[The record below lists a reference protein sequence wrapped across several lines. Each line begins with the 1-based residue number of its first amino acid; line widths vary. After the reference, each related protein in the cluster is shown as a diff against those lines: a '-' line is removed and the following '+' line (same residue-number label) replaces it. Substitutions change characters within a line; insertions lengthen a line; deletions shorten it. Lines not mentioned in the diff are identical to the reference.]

1 MGESRKE
8 LKQGVAPIRGKVTTY
23 QGQIVRFKL
32 NTMLQNNQRQFQSE
46 LNEEEERCKDPKFD
60 IEESKT
66 FF

>member
-32 NTMLQNNQRQFQSE
+32 NTMLQNNQRQF
-46 LNEEEERCKDPKFD
+46 
-60 IEESKT
+60 
-66 FF
+66 